1 MASRTLPE
9 GGCRARGVREGQPY
23 PAFPSYPIPEL
34 GPFDWGPSTPKRTW
48 LEAAAPGLSL
58 SPQPIGTRPQD
69 RHNTALLNGTVERDR
84 LETVGC
90 GPLSRGGP
98 PQRGRPRNGALCP
111 PWSANQLAL
120 ERAERAEQCWSR
132 RGPSPIQ
139 RNILSRRLKEAQAC
153 SGAPG
158 GPGGRQR
165 SATFSASTEEQRKG
179 RCHSLPMSGSPYRL
193 SDAEQRMMDL
203 DLPST

>member
-9 GGCRARGVREGQPY
+9 GSCRARGIREGQPY
-23 PAFPSYPIPEL
+23 PAFPSYPIPEQ
-34 GPFDWGPSTPKRTW
+34 GPSDWGPSALKRTW
-48 LEAAAPGLSL
+48 LDTAAPSFSLSL
-58 SPQPIGTRPQD
+58 QHTGAHPPD
-69 RHNTALLNGTVERDR
+69 RHDKALLNSTVERDR
-84 LETVGC
+84 LKSAG
-90 GPLSRGGP
+90 GGGP
-98 PQRGRPRNGALCP
+98 PQLRGPHSGALCP
-111 PWSANQLAL
+111 PRSTNQLAL

-139 RNILSRRLKEAQAC
+139 RNILARRLKEAQAC
-153 SGAPG
+153 SWAPG

-165 SATFSASTEEQRKG
+165 SATFSASTAEQRKG
-179 RCHSLPMSGSPYRL
+179 RCHSLPMSSSPYRL

>member
-9 GGCRARGVREGQPY
+9 GSCRPRGVREGQPY
-23 PAFPSYPIPEL
+23 QAFPSYPIPEL
-34 GPFDWGPSTPKRTW
+34 GPFDWGHSTPKRTW

-58 SPQPIGTRPQD
+58 SSQPIGTHPQD
-69 RHNTALLNGTVERDR
+69 RHTKALLNGTVERD
-84 LETVGC
+84 
-90 GPLSRGGP
+90 SSGGP
-98 PQRGRPRNGALCP
+98 PRHGGLRNGALCP

-120 ERAERAEQCWSR
+120 DRAERAEHCWSR

-139 RNILSRRLKEAQAC
+139 RNILARRLKEAQAC

-179 RCHSLPMSGSPYRL
+179 RCSSLPMSGSPYRL